1 MSRLLIAVIALSVL
15 GFLAYRTLYGRSAV
29 SSDPEAPTQQ
39 LENVR
44 TKAKEIEAT
53 TSSTSTTSRSGRR
66 SSAAQRHFAGF
77 GPFFIRV
84 T

>member
-44 TKAKEIEAT
+44 TKAKEIEANDQQHVDDIEKRT
-53 TSSTSTTSRSGRR
+53 
-66 SSAAQRHFAGF
+66 QE
-77 GPFFIRV
+77 
-84 T
+84 